1 MIIKVKNTVP
11 WRYDISDLNGE
22 EIFGTFYEK
31 NNQKE
36 FIIKK
41 VLKRKGGRLHVKWK
55 IYDHSFNSWIV

>member
-11 WRYDISDLNGE
+11 WRYDISDLSDLNVLW
-22 EIFGTFYEK
+22 EK
-31 NNQKE
+31 LEKTNQKE

>member
-31 NNQKE
+31 NWKKL
-36 FIIKK
+36 IKK
-41 VLKRKGGRLHVKWK
+41 NL
-55 IYDHSFNSWIV
+55 